1 MATRA
6 KRGTAKDVIGIF
18 VQLSPELHQ
27 RFEAAVASRDIT
39 KRRLVEAAIL
49 QELEH
54 PTAVNEQGG
63 LYDVA

>member
-6 KRGTAKDVIGIF
+6 KRGTAKDVIGVYI
-18 VQLSPELHQ
+18 QLSPELHR
-27 RFEAAVASRDIT
+27 RFEEAVAERDIT

-49 QELEH
+49 RELDH
-54 PTAVNEQGG
+54 PTALNDQGG